1 MIALT
6 CRLSTLLQGILGAQ
20 SKANQTVIVYDMTA
34 VKAVFVHLRDLA
46 HGSATIFP
54 L

>member
-6 CRLSTLLQGILGAQ
+6 CRLSMLLQDVLGAQ
-20 SKANQTVIVYDMTA
+20 SKANQTIIVYDMTSM
-34 VKAVFVHLRDLA
+34 KAVFVHLRDLS
-46 HGSATIFP
+46 HGPATIFP